1 MRSPIN
7 QPICTRCLLML
18 VFMLMSLG
26 ISAQSQVRWGDPTSA
41 AAFVEVN
48 EWPMNWSNRG
58 DAYPVLSNPNKATV
72 TYSSS
77 NTGVATIDA
86 NSGAISPV
94 APGSTTITASVVD
107 APSASYTLTYTD
119 DRREL
124 GNLGFGFSSTTASA
138 TYGDG
143 TITPLSLIMG
153 QLSGAS
159 VTYSSS
165 VQSVATV
172 DNAGSVTIKG
182 AGSTEISASFAG
194 DDYVKPGSASYTL
207 TVNPKEV
214 GLTWGTTSF
223 IYDGSAHAPTATAT
237 GLVGND
243 ACTVTVEGAKTDAGS
258 NYIATASVLSNTN
271 YKLPTDNTTTFSI
284 AKAASSVT
292 TAPTANILTYTG
304 SAQALVTAGAASG
317 GTMQYSLDN
326 QTFAETVPTGTNVGS
341 YTVYYKVVGDANHEN
356 AEGGQVVATIA
367 KANATVTFASK
378 MASGK
383 MGEAFTAPKVT
394 TSPADLTLAYTSS
407 NTKVAT
413 VDGSTGAVTLVA
425 AGETTITASFAGN
438 DNYNAAN
445 DSYTLTVAKA
455 DAVNSDLSF
464 ASATATATYGD
475 ETVSSPALANPHQLS
490 LTWSSS
496 NKDVA
501 TVNASGVVTIVG
513 AGETVISAAFAG
525 NDAYM
530 ANTISYTLTVNKAAA
545 SVTFASKTASGKMG
559 EAFTAPKVTTSPA
572 DLTLSYASSNTKVA
586 TVDGSTGAVTLVA
599 AGETTITASFAGN
612 DNYNAANDSYTL
624 AVAKADPVSSD
635 LSFAS
640 ETATAT
646 FGDATV
652 TSPELTNPHQLPL
665 TWSSSDE
672 GVATVNASGVVT
684 IVGAGETAISAAFA
698 GDEAYIANTIS
709 YTLSV
714 KKADATVTFAS
725 RTASGKMGEA
735 FTAPKV
741 TTSPVDLT
749 LSYTSSDTKVATV
762 DASTGAVTLVAA
774 GETTITA
781 SFAGND
787 NYNAANDS
795 YTLTVAKADAVSSDL
810 SFASGTATA
819 TFGDAT
825 VTSPELTNPHQ
836 LPLTWSSSN
845 EGVAT
850 VNTSGV
856 VTIVGAG
863 ETVISAAFAG
873 NDTYGANTISYTLTV
888 NKYQPNVAFAATA
901 ITAILGEPFTS
912 PKVTTTPKDLPL
924 IYTSS
929 DETVASV
936 DANSGEVVL
945 LGVGTTKIKAIY
957 TASQNYHSASSYYD
971 LTVEDEESLLD
982 PIEED
987 KDYLMDEDYFINAD
1001 GTEVDLSNT
1010 IVNDILFTLKN
1021 QDSPEGDGYD
1031 PDLGCIVFNT
1041 VTPASTVNSL
1051 VEKGVLP
1058 GTDDYASQFTGMTFV
1073 VPSGEGHIIVTS
1085 QEAKG
1090 VYLKVKVGK
1099 EKTESV
1105 SMQEMGDYS
1114 IPYKSST
1121 RTYVYLWNGGSDA
1134 NGTRGK
1140 KSALDVR
1147 VRKVSYKSA
1156 ASDIQQVIGELT
1168 DDERWYNLNGLRI
1181 TRPTKKGVYIH
1192 GSRKVVI
1199 K

>member
-77 NTGVATIDA
+77 NTSVATIDA

-119 DRREL
+119 DRGEP

-138 TYGDG
+138 TYGDEAA
-143 TITPLSLIMG
+143 TLPSLNMG
-153 QLSGAS
+153 QLSGAA

-182 AGSTEISASFAG
+182 AGSTEISALFAG

-271 YKLPTDNTTTFSI
+271 YKLPAANTTTFSI
-284 AKAASSVT
+284 AKAASTVT
-292 TAPTANILTYTG
+292 TAPTANTLTYTG

-356 AEGGQVVATIA
+356 AEGGQVVVTI
-367 KANATVTFASK
+367 
-378 MASGK
+378 
-383 MGEAFTAPKVT
+383 
-394 TSPADLTLAYTSS
+394 
-407 NTKVAT
+407 
-413 VDGSTGAVTLVA
+413 
-425 AGETTITASFAGN
+425 
-438 DNYNAAN
+438 
-445 DSYTLTVAKA
+445 AKA

-475 ETVSSPALANPHQLS
+475 
-490 LTWSSS
+490 
-496 NKDVA
+496 
-501 TVNASGVVTIVG
+501 
-513 AGETVISAAFAG
+513 
-525 NDAYM
+525 
-530 ANTISYTLTVNKAAA
+530 
-545 SVTFASKTASGKMG
+545 
-559 EAFTAPKVTTSPA
+559 
-572 DLTLSYASSNTKVA
+572 
-586 TVDGSTGAVTLVA
+586 
-599 AGETTITASFAGN
+599 
-612 DNYNAANDSYTL
+612 
-624 AVAKADPVSSD
+624 
-635 LSFAS
+635 
-640 ETATAT
+640 
-646 FGDATV
+646 ATV
-652 TSPELTNPHQLPL
+652 TSP
-665 TWSSSDE
+665 
-672 GVATVNASGVVT
+672 
-684 IVGAGETAISAAFA
+684 
-698 GDEAYIANTIS
+698 
-709 YTLSV
+709 TL
-714 KKADATVTFAS
+714 D
-725 RTASGKMGEA
+725 
-735 FTAPKV
+735 
-741 TTSPVDLT
+741 
-749 LSYTSSDTKVATV
+749 
-762 DASTGAVTLVAA
+762 
-774 GETTITA
+774 
-781 SFAGND
+781 
-787 NYNAANDS
+787 
-795 YTLTVAKADAVSSDL
+795 
-810 SFASGTATA
+810 
-819 TFGDAT
+819 
-825 VTSPELTNPHQ
+825 NPHQ

-888 NKYQPNVAFAATA
+888 NKFQPKITFASTSVTA
-901 ITAILGEPFTS
+901 KVGEGFTP
-912 PKVTTTPKDLPL
+912 PKVTTDPKDLEFV
-924 IYTSS
+924 YTSS
-929 DETVASV
+929 DENVAKV
-936 DANSGEVVL
+936 DASTGEVTIV
-945 LGVGTTKIKAIY
+945 GSGTTRI
-957 TASQNYHSASSYYD
+957 TATFNATRNYHYASSYYD
-971 LTVEDEESLLD
+971 LTVEDNDYLLD

-987 KDYLMDEDYFINAD
+987 KDYKMEAKYFINDD
-1001 GTEVDLSNT
+1001 GTEVDLSNV
-1010 IVNDILFTLKN
+1010 IINDILFTLKN
-1021 QDSPEGDGYD
+1021 QNSPEGDGFD
-1031 PDLGCIVFNT
+1031 PDLDCIVLNT
-1041 VTPASTVNSL
+1041 VVAASAVNTL
-1051 VEKGVLP
+1051 VEKGLLP
-1058 GTDDYASQFTGMTFV
+1058 GTDEYAEEFTGLTFLM
-1073 VPSGEGHIIVTS
+1073 PAGEGEIIVTS
-1085 QEAKG
+1085 QELNG
-1090 VYLKVKVGK
+1090 VYLMVKVGK
-1099 EKTESV
+1099 EKPV
-1105 SMQEMGDYS
+1105 AISMPEMGDYS
-1114 IPYKSST
+1114 IPYKSNAK
-1121 RTYVYLWNGGSDA
+1121 TYVYLWNGGTNA

-1140 KSALDVR
+1140 KSMTDAR
-1147 VRKVSYKSA
+1147 VRRVSYKSA

-1168 DDERWYNLNGLRI
+1168 DDDRWYSLNGLRI

-1192 GSRKVVI
+1192 GNRKVVI

>member
-1 MRSPIN
+1 MRNPIN
-7 QPICTRCLLML
+7 QPICTRCLVML
-18 VFMLMSLG
+18 VFLLMSLG
-26 ISAQSQVRWGDPTSA
+26 ISAQSQVGWGDPTRA
-41 AAFVEVN
+41 DAFVEVN
-48 EWPMNWSNRG
+48 EWTMNWSNRG

-124 GNLGFGFSSTTASA
+124 GNLGFGFSLTTASA

-143 TITPLSLIMG
+143 TITPLSLTMG

-214 GLTWGTTSF
+214 GLTWGTTAF
-223 IYDGSAHAPTATAT
+223 IYDGSAHVPTATAT

-243 ACTVTVEGAKTDAGS
+243 ACTVTVDGAKTDAGS
-258 NYIATASVLSNTN
+258 NYIATASALSNAN
-271 YKLPTDNTTTFSI
+271 YKLPANTTTTFSI

-292 TAPTANILTYTG
+292 TAPTANTLTYTG
-304 SAQALVTAGAASG
+304 SAQALVIAGAASG

-378 MASGK
+378 
-383 MGEAFTAPKVT
+383 
-394 TSPADLTLAYTSS
+394 
-407 NTKVAT
+407 
-413 VDGSTGAVTLVA
+413 
-425 AGETTITASFAGN
+425 
-438 DNYNAAN
+438 
-445 DSYTLTVAKA
+445 
-455 DAVNSDLSF
+455 
-464 ASATATATYGD
+464 
-475 ETVSSPALANPHQLS
+475 
-490 LTWSSS
+490 
-496 NKDVA
+496 
-501 TVNASGVVTIVG
+501 
-513 AGETVISAAFAG
+513 
-525 NDAYM
+525 
-530 ANTISYTLTVNKAAA
+530 
-545 SVTFASKTASGKMG
+545 
-559 EAFTAPKVTTSPA
+559 
-572 DLTLSYASSNTKVA
+572 
-586 TVDGSTGAVTLVA
+586 
-599 AGETTITASFAGN
+599 
-612 DNYNAANDSYTL
+612 
-624 AVAKADPVSSD
+624 
-635 LSFAS
+635 
-640 ETATAT
+640 
-646 FGDATV
+646 
-652 TSPELTNPHQLPL
+652 
-665 TWSSSDE
+665 
-672 GVATVNASGVVT
+672 
-684 IVGAGETAISAAFA
+684 
-698 GDEAYIANTIS
+698 
-709 YTLSV
+709 
-714 KKADATVTFAS
+714 
-725 RTASGKMGEA
+725 TASGKMGEA

-749 LSYTSSDTKVATV
+749 LSYTSSNTKVATV
-762 DASTGAVTLVAA
+762 DASTGAVTLVSA

-819 TFGDAT
+819 TYGDAT
-825 VTSPELTNPHQ
+825 VTSPTLNNPHQ

-845 EGVAT
+845 KGVAT
-850 VNTSGV
+850 VNASGV

-888 NKYQPNVAFAATA
+888 NKYQPKITFASTSV
-901 ITAILGEPFTS
+901 TVKLGEDFTP
-912 PKVTTTPKDLPL
+912 PKVTTDPKELEFV
-924 IYTSS
+924 YTSS
-929 DETVASV
+929 DANVATV
-936 DANSGEVVL
+936 DASSGEVIIV
-945 LGVGTTKIKAIY
+945 GRGTTRI
-957 TASQNYHSASSYYD
+957 TATSNATHNYHYVAAYYD

-987 KDYLMDEDYFINAD
+987 KDYLMAEEYFINAD

-1010 IVNDILFTLKN
+1010 IVNEILFTLKN

-1031 PDLGCIVFNT
+1031 PDLGCIVLNT
-1041 VTPASTVNSL
+1041 VTPTSTVNSL
-1051 VEKGVLP
+1051 VEKGVFP

-1085 QEAKG
+1085 QELNG
-1090 VYLKVKVGK
+1090 VYLMVKVGK
-1099 EKTESV
+1099 EMPV
-1105 SMQEMGDYS
+1105 AISMQEMGDYS
-1114 IPYKSST
+1114 IPYKSNSP
-1121 RTYVYLWNGGSDA
+1121 TYVYLWNGGSDA

-1140 KSALDVR
+1140 KSAVDVR
-1147 VRKVSYKSA
+1147 VRRVAYKSA
-1156 ASDIQQVIGELT
+1156 ASDIQQVIGELS
-1168 DDERWYNLNGLRI
+1168 DDDRWYNLNGLRI

-1192 GSRKVVI
+1192 GNRKVVI

>member
-1 MRSPIN
+1 MRNPIN
-7 QPICTRCLLML
+7 QPICIRCLMML
-18 VFMLMSLG
+18 VFLLMSLG
-26 ISAQSQVRWGDPTSA
+26 ISAQVRWGDPTSA

-48 EWPMNWSNRG
+48 EWTMNWSNRG
-58 DAYPVLSNPNKATV
+58 DGDVYPKLSNPNKATV

-143 TITPLSLIMG
+143 TITPLSLTMG

-292 TAPTANILTYTG
+292 TAPTANTLTYTG

-367 KANATVTFASK
+367 KA
-378 MASGK
+378 
-383 MGEAFTAPKVT
+383 
-394 TSPADLTLAYTSS
+394 
-407 NTKVAT
+407 
-413 VDGSTGAVTLVA
+413 
-425 AGETTITASFAGN
+425 
-438 DNYNAAN
+438 
-445 DSYTLTVAKA
+445 
-455 DAVNSDLSF
+455 DA
-464 ASATATATYGD
+464 
-475 ETVSSPALANPHQLS
+475 
-490 LTWSSS
+490 
-496 NKDVA
+496 
-501 TVNASGVVTIVG
+501 
-513 AGETVISAAFAG
+513 
-525 NDAYM
+525 
-530 ANTISYTLTVNKAAA
+530 
-545 SVTFASKTASGKMG
+545 
-559 EAFTAPKVTTSPA
+559 
-572 DLTLSYASSNTKVA
+572 
-586 TVDGSTGAVTLVA
+586 
-599 AGETTITASFAGN
+599 
-612 DNYNAANDSYTL
+612 
-624 AVAKADPVSSD
+624 VSSD

-665 TWSSSDE
+665 TW
-672 GVATVNASGVVT
+672 N
-684 IVGAGETAISAAFA
+684 
-698 GDEAYIANTIS
+698 
-709 YTLSV
+709 
-714 KKADATVTFAS
+714 
-725 RTASGKMGEA
+725 
-735 FTAPKV
+735 
-741 TTSPVDLT
+741 
-749 LSYTSSDTKVATV
+749 
-762 DASTGAVTLVAA
+762 
-774 GETTITA
+774 
-781 SFAGND
+781 
-787 NYNAANDS
+787 
-795 YTLTVAKADAVSSDL
+795 
-810 SFASGTATA
+810 
-819 TFGDAT
+819 
-825 VTSPELTNPHQ
+825 
-836 LPLTWSSSN
+836 SSN

-850 VNTSGV
+850 VGASGV

-888 NKYQPNVAFAATA
+888 NKFQPKITFASTSVTA
-901 ITAILGEPFTS
+901 KVGEGFTP
-912 PKVTTTPKDLPL
+912 PKVTTDPKDLEFV
-924 IYTSS
+924 YTSS
-929 DETVASV
+929 DENVAKV
-936 DANSGEVVL
+936 DASTGEVTI
-945 LGVGTTKIKAIY
+945 VGSGSTRI
-957 TASQNYHSASSYYD
+957 TATFNATRNYHYASSYYD
-971 LTVEDEESLLD
+971 LTVEDNDYLLD

-987 KDYLMDEDYFINAD
+987 KDYKMEAKYFINDD
-1001 GTEVDLSNT
+1001 GTEVDLSNV
-1010 IVNDILFTLKN
+1010 IINDILFTLKN
-1021 QDSPEGDGYD
+1021 QNSPEGDGFD
-1031 PDLGCIVFNT
+1031 PDLDCIVLNT
-1041 VTPASTVNSL
+1041 VVAASAVNSL
-1051 VEKGVLP
+1051 VEKGLLP
-1058 GTDDYASQFTGMTFV
+1058 GTDEYAEEFTGLTFLM
-1073 VPSGEGHIIVTS
+1073 PAGEGEIIVIS
-1085 QEAKG
+1085 QELNG
-1090 VYLKVKVGK
+1090 VYLMVKVGK
-1099 EKTESV
+1099 EKPV
-1105 SMQEMGDYS
+1105 AISMPEMGDYS
-1114 IPYKSST
+1114 IPYKSNAK
-1121 RTYVYLWNGGSDA
+1121 TYVYLWNGGTNA

-1140 KSALDVR
+1140 KSMTDAR
-1147 VRKVSYKSA
+1147 VRRVSYKSA

-1168 DDERWYNLNGLRI
+1168 DDDRWYNLNGLRI

-1192 GSRKVVI
+1192 GNRKVVI

>member
-119 DRREL
+119 DRGEP

-143 TITPLSLIMG
+143 TITPLSLTMG

-237 GLVGND
+237 GLFGND

-292 TAPTANILTYTG
+292 TAPTANTLTYTG

-356 AEGGQVVATIA
+356 AEGGQVVVAIA
-367 KANATVTFASK
+367 KADATVAFASK
-378 MASGK
+378 TASGK
-383 MGEAFTAPKVT
+383 IGEAFTAPKVT
-394 TSPADLTLAYTSS
+394 TSPADLTLSYTSS

-413 VDGSTGAVTLVA
+413 VDASTGAVTLVS

-475 ETVSSPALANPHQLS
+475 
-490 LTWSSS
+490 
-496 NKDVA
+496 
-501 TVNASGVVTIVG
+501 
-513 AGETVISAAFAG
+513 
-525 NDAYM
+525 
-530 ANTISYTLTVNKAAA
+530 
-545 SVTFASKTASGKMG
+545 
-559 EAFTAPKVTTSPA
+559 
-572 DLTLSYASSNTKVA
+572 
-586 TVDGSTGAVTLVA
+586 
-599 AGETTITASFAGN
+599 
-612 DNYNAANDSYTL
+612 
-624 AVAKADPVSSD
+624 
-635 LSFAS
+635 
-640 ETATAT
+640 
-646 FGDATV
+646 ATV
-652 TSPELTNPHQLPL
+652 TSP
-665 TWSSSDE
+665 
-672 GVATVNASGVVT
+672 
-684 IVGAGETAISAAFA
+684 
-698 GDEAYIANTIS
+698 
-709 YTLSV
+709 TL
-714 KKADATVTFAS
+714 
-725 RTASGKMGEA
+725 
-735 FTAPKV
+735 
-741 TTSPVDLT
+741 
-749 LSYTSSDTKVATV
+749 
-762 DASTGAVTLVAA
+762 
-774 GETTITA
+774 
-781 SFAGND
+781 N
-787 NYNAANDS
+787 
-795 YTLTVAKADAVSSDL
+795 
-810 SFASGTATA
+810 
-819 TFGDAT
+819 
-825 VTSPELTNPHQ
+825 NPHQ

-888 NKYQPNVAFAATA
+888 NKFQPKITFASTSVTA
-901 ITAILGEPFTS
+901 KVGEGFTP
-912 PKVTTTPKDLPL
+912 PKVTTDPKDLEFV
-924 IYTSS
+924 YTSS
-929 DETVASV
+929 DENVAKV
-936 DANSGEVVL
+936 DASSGEVVIV
-945 LGVGTTKIKAIY
+945 GSGTTRI
-957 TASQNYHSASSYYD
+957 TATFNATRNYHYASSYYD
-971 LTVEDEESLLD
+971 LTVEDNDYLLD

-987 KDYLMDEDYFINAD
+987 KDYKMEAKYFINDD
-1001 GTEVDLSNT
+1001 GTEVDLSNV
-1010 IVNDILFTLKN
+1010 IINDILFTLKN
-1021 QDSPEGDGYD
+1021 QNSPEGDGFD
-1031 PDLGCIVFNT
+1031 PDLDCIVLNT
-1041 VTPASTVNSL
+1041 VVAASAVNTL
-1051 VEKGVLP
+1051 VEKGLLP
-1058 GTDDYASQFTGMTFV
+1058 GTDEYAEEFTGLTFLM
-1073 VPSGEGHIIVTS
+1073 PAGEGEIIVTS
-1085 QEAKG
+1085 QELNG
-1090 VYLKVKVGK
+1090 VYLMVKVGK
-1099 EKTESV
+1099 EKPV
-1105 SMQEMGDYS
+1105 AISMPEMGDYS
-1114 IPYKSST
+1114 IPYKSNAK
-1121 RTYVYLWNGGSDA
+1121 TYVYLWNGGTNA

-1140 KSALDVR
+1140 KSMTDAR
-1147 VRKVSYKSA
+1147 VRRVSYKSA

-1168 DDERWYNLNGLRI
+1168 DDDRWYNLNGLRI

-1192 GSRKVVI
+1192 GNRKVVI

>member
-143 TITPLSLIMG
+143 TITPLSLTMG

-292 TAPTANILTYTG
+292 TAPTANTLTYSG

-326 QTFAETVPTGTNVGS
+326 QTFAESVPTGIKVGS

-356 AEGGQVVATIA
+356 AEGGQVVVAIA
-367 KANATVTFASK
+367 KADATVTFASK
-378 MASGK
+378 TASGK

-394 TSPADLTLAYTSS
+394 TSPADLTLAYASS

-455 DAVNSDLSF
+455 DAVSSDLSF
-464 ASATATATYGD
+464 ASETATATYGD
-475 ETVSSPALANPHQLS
+475 ATVTSPELTNPHQLP
-490 LTWSSS
+490 LTWNSS
-496 NKDVA
+496 NKGVA

-525 NDAYM
+525 NDTYG

-545 SVTFASKTASGKMG
+545 SVAFASKTASGKMG
-559 EAFTAPKVTTSPA
+559 ETFTAPKVTTSPA
-572 DLTLSYASSNTKVA
+572 DLTLAYTSSNTKVA
-586 TVDGSTGAVTLVA
+586 TVDPSTGAVTLV
-599 AGETTITASFAGN
+599 S
-612 DNYNAANDSYTL
+612 
-624 AVAKADPVSSD
+624 
-635 LSFAS
+635 
-640 ETATAT
+640 
-646 FGDATV
+646 
-652 TSPELTNPHQLPL
+652 
-665 TWSSSDE
+665 
-672 GVATVNASGVVT
+672 
-684 IVGAGETAISAAFA
+684 
-698 GDEAYIANTIS
+698 
-709 YTLSV
+709 
-714 KKADATVTFAS
+714 
-725 RTASGKMGEA
+725 
-735 FTAPKV
+735 
-741 TTSPVDLT
+741 
-749 LSYTSSDTKVATV
+749 
-762 DASTGAVTLVAA
+762 A

-795 YTLTVAKADAVSSDL
+795 YTLTVAKADAVNSDL
-810 SFASGTATA
+810 SFASATATA
-819 TFGDAT
+819 TYGDAT
-825 VTSPELTNPHQ
+825 VTSPTLNNPHQ

-845 EGVAT
+845 KDVAT
-850 VNTSGV
+850 VNASGV

-888 NKYQPNVAFAATA
+888 NKYQPKITFASTSV
-901 ITAILGEPFTS
+901 TVKLGEDFTP
-912 PKVTTTPKDLPL
+912 PKVTTDPKELEFV
-924 IYTSS
+924 YTSS
-929 DETVASV
+929 DENVAKV
-936 DANSGEVVL
+936 DASSGEVVIV
-945 LGVGTTKIKAIY
+945 GSGTTRI
-957 TASQNYHSASSYYD
+957 TATFNATRNYHYASSYYD
-971 LTVEDEESLLD
+971 LTVEDNDYLLD

-987 KDYLMDEDYFINAD
+987 KDYKMEAKYFINDD
-1001 GTEVDLSNT
+1001 GTEVDLSNV
-1010 IVNDILFTLKN
+1010 IINDILFTLKN
-1021 QDSPEGDGYD
+1021 QNSPEGDGFD
-1031 PDLGCIVFNT
+1031 PDLDCIVLNT
-1041 VTPASTVNSL
+1041 VVAASAVNSL
-1051 VEKGVLP
+1051 VEKGLLP
-1058 GTDDYASQFTGMTFV
+1058 GTDEYAEEFTGLTFLM
-1073 VPSGEGHIIVTS
+1073 PAGEGEIIVTS
-1085 QEAKG
+1085 QELNG
-1090 VYLKVKVGK
+1090 VYLMVKVGK
-1099 EKTESV
+1099 EKPV
-1105 SMQEMGDYS
+1105 AISMPEMGDYS
-1114 IPYKSST
+1114 IPYKSNAK
-1121 RTYVYLWNGGSDA
+1121 TYVYLWNGGTNA

-1140 KSALDVR
+1140 KSMTDAR
-1147 VRKVSYKSA
+1147 VRRVSYKSA

>member
-143 TITPLSLIMG
+143 TITPLSLTMG

-292 TAPTANILTYTG
+292 TAPAANTLTYSG

-326 QTFAETVPTGTNVGS
+326 QTFAESVPTGIKVGS

-356 AEGGQVVATIA
+356 AEGGQVVVAIA
-367 KANATVTFASK
+367 KADATVTFASK
-378 MASGK
+378 TASGK

-407 NTKVAT
+407 NTKVAI
-413 VDGSTGAVTLVA
+413 VDASTGAVTLVSE
-425 AGETTITASFAGN
+425 GETSITASFAGN

-475 ETVSSPALANPHQLS
+475 ATVTSPTLNNPHQLP

-496 NKDVA
+496 NEGVA
-501 TVNASGVVTIVG
+501 TVNTSGVVTIVG
-513 AGETVISAAFAG
+513 AGETVVSAAFAG
-525 NDAYM
+525 NDTYG
-530 ANTISYTLTVNKAAA
+530 ANTISYTLSVNKANVT
-545 SVTFASKTASGKMG
+545 VTFASKTASGKMG

-572 DLTLSYASSNTKVA
+572 DLTLAYTSSNTKVA
-586 TVDGSTGAVTLVA
+586 
-599 AGETTITASFAGN
+599 I
-612 DNYNAANDSYTL
+612 
-624 AVAKADPVSSD
+624 
-635 LSFAS
+635 
-640 ETATAT
+640 
-646 FGDATV
+646 
-652 TSPELTNPHQLPL
+652 
-665 TWSSSDE
+665 
-672 GVATVNASGVVT
+672 
-684 IVGAGETAISAAFA
+684 
-698 GDEAYIANTIS
+698 
-709 YTLSV
+709 
-714 KKADATVTFAS
+714 
-725 RTASGKMGEA
+725 
-735 FTAPKV
+735 
-741 TTSPVDLT
+741 
-749 LSYTSSDTKVATV
+749 V
-762 DASTGAVTLVAA
+762 DASTGAVTLVSE
-774 GETTITA
+774 GETSITA

-795 YTLTVAKADAVSSDL
+795 YTLTVAKADAVNSDL
-810 SFASGTATA
+810 SFASATATA
-819 TFGDAT
+819 TYGDAT
-825 VTSPELTNPHQ
+825 VTSPTLNNPHQ

-845 EGVAT
+845 KDVAT
-850 VNTSGV
+850 VNASGV

-888 NKYQPNVAFAATA
+888 NKYQPKITFASTSV
-901 ITAILGEPFTS
+901 TVKLGEDFTP
-912 PKVTTTPKDLPL
+912 PKVTTDPKELEFV
-924 IYTSS
+924 YTSS
-929 DETVASV
+929 DENVAKV
-936 DANSGEVVL
+936 DASSGEVVIV
-945 LGVGTTKIKAIY
+945 GSGTTRI
-957 TASQNYHSASSYYD
+957 TATFNATRNYHYASSYYD
-971 LTVEDEESLLD
+971 LTVEDNDYLLD

-987 KDYLMDEDYFINAD
+987 KDYKMEAKYFINDD
-1001 GTEVDLSNT
+1001 GTEVDLSNV
-1010 IVNDILFTLKN
+1010 IINDILFTLKN
-1021 QDSPEGDGYD
+1021 QNSPEGDGFD
-1031 PDLGCIVFNT
+1031 PDLDCIVLNT
-1041 VTPASTVNSL
+1041 VVAASAVNSL
-1051 VEKGVLP
+1051 VEKGLLP
-1058 GTDDYASQFTGMTFV
+1058 GTDEYAEEFTGLTFLM
-1073 VPSGEGHIIVTS
+1073 PAGEGEIIVTS
-1085 QEAKG
+1085 QELNG
-1090 VYLKVKVGK
+1090 VYLMVKVGK
-1099 EKTESV
+1099 EKPV
-1105 SMQEMGDYS
+1105 AISMPEMSDYS
-1114 IPYKSST
+1114 IPYKSNAK
-1121 RTYVYLWNGGSDA
+1121 TYVYLWNGGTNA

-1140 KSALDVR
+1140 KSMTDAR
-1147 VRKVSYKSA
+1147 VRRVSYKSA

-1181 TRPTKKGVYIH
+1181 NRPTKKGVYIH
-1192 GSRKVVI
+1192 GNRKVVI

>member
-1 MRSPIN
+1 MRNPIN
-7 QPICTRCLLML
+7 QPICTRCLVML
-18 VFMLMSLG
+18 VFLLMSLG
-26 ISAQSQVRWGDPTSA
+26 VSAQSQVRWGDPTRVD
-41 AAFVEVN
+41 AFVEVN
-48 EWPMNWSNRG
+48 EWTMNWSNRG
-58 DAYPVLSNPNKATV
+58 DAYPVLSNPDKATV

-143 TITPLSLIMG
+143 TITPLSLTMG

-292 TAPTANILTYTG
+292 TAPTANTLTYTG

-341 YTVYYKVVGDANHEN
+341 YTVYYKVAGDANHEN

-367 KANATVTFASK
+367 KANATVAFASK
-378 MASGK
+378 TASGK
-383 MGEAFTAPKVT
+383 IGEPFTAPKVT
-394 TSPADLTLAYTSS
+394 TSPADLTLSYTSS

-413 VDGSTGAVTLVA
+413 VDASTGAVTLVA

-445 DSYTLTVAKA
+445 DRYTLTVAKA
-455 DAVNSDLSF
+455 DAV
-464 ASATATATYGD
+464 
-475 ETVSSPALANPHQLS
+475 
-490 LTWSSS
+490 
-496 NKDVA
+496 
-501 TVNASGVVTIVG
+501 
-513 AGETVISAAFAG
+513 
-525 NDAYM
+525 
-530 ANTISYTLTVNKAAA
+530 
-545 SVTFASKTASGKMG
+545 
-559 EAFTAPKVTTSPA
+559 
-572 DLTLSYASSNTKVA
+572 
-586 TVDGSTGAVTLVA
+586 
-599 AGETTITASFAGN
+599 
-612 DNYNAANDSYTL
+612 
-624 AVAKADPVSSD
+624 SSD

-640 ETATAT
+640 GTATAT

-684 IVGAGETAISAAFA
+684 IVGAGET
-698 GDEAYIANTIS
+698 
-709 YTLSV
+709 
-714 KKADATVTFAS
+714 
-725 RTASGKMGEA
+725 
-735 FTAPKV
+735 
-741 TTSPVDLT
+741 
-749 LSYTSSDTKVATV
+749 
-762 DASTGAVTLVAA
+762 
-774 GETTITA
+774 
-781 SFAGND
+781 
-787 NYNAANDS
+787 
-795 YTLTVAKADAVSSDL
+795 
-810 SFASGTATA
+810 
-819 TFGDAT
+819 
-825 VTSPELTNPHQ
+825 
-836 LPLTWSSSN
+836 
-845 EGVAT
+845 
-850 VNTSGV
+850 
-856 VTIVGAG
+856 
-863 ETVISAAFAG
+863 VISAAFAG

-888 NKYQPNVAFAATA
+888 NKFQPKITFASTSVTA
-901 ITAILGEPFTS
+901 KVGEGFTP
-912 PKVTTTPKDLPL
+912 PKVTTDPKDLEFV
-924 IYTSS
+924 YTSS
-929 DETVASV
+929 DENVAKV
-936 DANSGEVVL
+936 DASTGEVTIV
-945 LGVGTTKIKAIY
+945 GSGTTRI
-957 TASQNYHSASSYYD
+957 TATFNATRNYHYASSYYD
-971 LTVEDEESLLD
+971 LTVEDNDYLLD

-987 KDYLMDEDYFINAD
+987 KDYKMEAKYFINDD
-1001 GTEVDLSNT
+1001 GTEVDLSNV
-1010 IVNDILFTLKN
+1010 IINDILFTLKN
-1021 QDSPEGDGYD
+1021 QDSPEGDGFD
-1031 PDLGCIVFNT
+1031 PDLDCIVLNT
-1041 VTPASTVNSL
+1041 VVAASAVNSL
-1051 VEKGVLP
+1051 VEKGLLP
-1058 GTDDYASQFTGMTFV
+1058 GTDEYAAEFTGLTFLM
-1073 VPSGEGHIIVTS
+1073 PAGEGEIIVTS
-1085 QEAKG
+1085 QELNG
-1090 VYLKVKVGK
+1090 VYLMVKVGK
-1099 EKTESV
+1099 EKPV
-1105 SMQEMGDYS
+1105 AISMPEMGDYS
-1114 IPYKSST
+1114 IPYKSNAK
-1121 RTYVYLWNGGSDA
+1121 TYVYLWNGGTNA

-1140 KSALDVR
+1140 KSMVDMR
-1147 VRKVSYKSA
+1147 VRRVAYKSA

-1181 TRPTKKGVYIH
+1181 NRPTKKGVYIH
-1192 GSRKVVI
+1192 GNRKVVI

>member
-119 DRREL
+119 DRGEP

-143 TITPLSLIMG
+143 TITPLSLTMG

-237 GLVGND
+237 GLFGND

-292 TAPTANILTYTG
+292 TAPTANTLTYTG

-356 AEGGQVVATIA
+356 AEGGQVVVAIA
-367 KANATVTFASK
+367 KADATVAFASK
-378 MASGK
+378 TASGK
-383 MGEAFTAPKVT
+383 IGEAFTAPKVT
-394 TSPADLTLAYTSS
+394 VSPADLTLSYTSS

-413 VDGSTGAVTLVA
+413 VDASTGAVTLVS

-475 ETVSSPALANPHQLS
+475 
-490 LTWSSS
+490 
-496 NKDVA
+496 
-501 TVNASGVVTIVG
+501 
-513 AGETVISAAFAG
+513 
-525 NDAYM
+525 
-530 ANTISYTLTVNKAAA
+530 
-545 SVTFASKTASGKMG
+545 
-559 EAFTAPKVTTSPA
+559 
-572 DLTLSYASSNTKVA
+572 
-586 TVDGSTGAVTLVA
+586 
-599 AGETTITASFAGN
+599 
-612 DNYNAANDSYTL
+612 
-624 AVAKADPVSSD
+624 
-635 LSFAS
+635 
-640 ETATAT
+640 
-646 FGDATV
+646 ATV
-652 TSPELTNPHQLPL
+652 TSP
-665 TWSSSDE
+665 
-672 GVATVNASGVVT
+672 
-684 IVGAGETAISAAFA
+684 
-698 GDEAYIANTIS
+698 
-709 YTLSV
+709 TL
-714 KKADATVTFAS
+714 
-725 RTASGKMGEA
+725 
-735 FTAPKV
+735 
-741 TTSPVDLT
+741 
-749 LSYTSSDTKVATV
+749 
-762 DASTGAVTLVAA
+762 
-774 GETTITA
+774 
-781 SFAGND
+781 N
-787 NYNAANDS
+787 
-795 YTLTVAKADAVSSDL
+795 
-810 SFASGTATA
+810 
-819 TFGDAT
+819 
-825 VTSPELTNPHQ
+825 NPHQ

-888 NKYQPNVAFAATA
+888 NKFQPKITFASTSVTA
-901 ITAILGEPFTS
+901 KVGEGFTP
-912 PKVTTTPKDLPL
+912 PKVTTDPKDLEFV
-924 IYTSS
+924 YTSS
-929 DETVASV
+929 DENVAKV
-936 DANSGEVVL
+936 DASSGEVVIV
-945 LGVGTTKIKAIY
+945 GSGTTRI
-957 TASQNYHSASSYYD
+957 TATFNATRNYHYASSYYD
-971 LTVEDEESLLD
+971 LTVEDNDYLLD

-987 KDYLMDEDYFINAD
+987 KDYKMEAKYFINDD
-1001 GTEVDLSNT
+1001 GTEVDLSNV
-1010 IVNDILFTLKN
+1010 IINDILFTLKN
-1021 QDSPEGDGYD
+1021 QNSPEGDGFD
-1031 PDLGCIVFNT
+1031 PDLDCIVLNT
-1041 VTPASTVNSL
+1041 VVAASAVNTL
-1051 VEKGVLP
+1051 VEKGLLP
-1058 GTDDYASQFTGMTFV
+1058 GTDEYAEEFTGLTFLM
-1073 VPSGEGHIIVTS
+1073 PAGEGEIIVTS
-1085 QEAKG
+1085 QELNG
-1090 VYLKVKVGK
+1090 VYLMVKVGK
-1099 EKTESV
+1099 EKPV
-1105 SMQEMGDYS
+1105 AISMPEMGDYS
-1114 IPYKSST
+1114 IPYKSNAK
-1121 RTYVYLWNGGSDA
+1121 TYVYLWNGGTNA

-1140 KSALDVR
+1140 KSMTDAR
-1147 VRKVSYKSA
+1147 VRRVSYKSA

-1168 DDERWYNLNGLRI
+1168 DDDRWYNLNGLRI

-1192 GSRKVVI
+1192 GNRKVVI

>member
-1 MRSPIN
+1 MIKVFN
-7 QPICTRCLLML
+7 QPYIVQSLMAL
-18 VFMLMSLG
+18 VFFLMPVGSF
-26 ISAQSQVRWGDPTSA
+26 AQDHVTPDLEFYDPTTA
-41 AAFVEVN
+41 TNYEVVT
-48 EWPMNWSNRG
+48 EWIMNWTDRRG
-58 DAYPVLSNPNKATV
+58 SYPALHNSYQLYGIE
-72 TYSSS
+72 YSSS
-77 NTGVATIDA
+77 NTAVATINVND
-86 NSGAISPV
+86 GTITPI
-94 APGSTTITASVVD
+94 APGTTTITASFPGEGMYD
-107 APSASYTLTYTD
+107 SASASYTLTYND
-119 DRREL
+119 NREKFEIL
-124 GNLGFGFSSTTASA
+124 GVSFSEPTCEAAYGDATVNTPSLEMGKLAGAAMTYASSTN
-138 TYGDG
+138 
-143 TITPLSLIMG
+143 
-153 QLSGAS
+153 
-159 VTYSSS
+159 
-165 VQSVATV
+165 SVATV
-172 DNAGSVTIKG
+172 DNAGAVTIKG
-182 AGSTEISASFAG
+182 VGPTVISASFAG
-194 DDYVKPGSASYTL
+194 DDDIKPGSVSYTL
-207 TVNPKEV
+207 TVHPKEV
-214 GLTWGTTSF
+214 GLTWGTTEF
-223 IYDGSAHAPTATAT
+223 TYDGREHVPTATAT

-243 ACTVTVEGAKTDAGS
+243 KCTVTVVGAQTDAG
-258 NYIATASVLSNTN
+258 NYTATASALSNAN
-271 YKLPTDNTTTFSI
+271 YELPADNTTSFSI
-284 AKAASSVT
+284 AKAASSVAT
-292 TAPTANILTYTG
+292 VPTANTLTYTG

-356 AEGGQVVATIA
+356 AEGGQVVVAIA
-367 KANATVTFASK
+367 KADATVTFASK
-378 MASGK
+378 TASGK

-413 VDGSTGAVTLVA
+413 VDASTGAVTLVS

-464 ASATATATYGD
+464 ASGTATATYGD
-475 ETVSSPALANPHQLS
+475 ATVTSPTLNNPHQLP

-496 NKDVA
+496 NEGVA
-501 TVNASGVVTIVG
+501 TVNASGVVMIVG

-525 NDAYM
+525 NDTYG

-545 SVTFASKTASGKMG
+545 SVAFASKTASGKMG
-559 EAFTAPKVTTSPA
+559 ETFTAPKVTTSPA
-572 DLTLSYASSNTKVA
+572 DLTLAYTSSNTKVA
-586 TVDGSTGAVTLVA
+586 TVDPSTGAVTLVS

-624 AVAKADPVSSD
+624 
-635 LSFAS
+635 
-640 ETATAT
+640 
-646 FGDATV
+646 
-652 TSPELTNPHQLPL
+652 
-665 TWSSSDE
+665 
-672 GVATVNASGVVT
+672 
-684 IVGAGETAISAAFA
+684 I
-698 GDEAYIANTIS
+698 
-709 YTLSV
+709 
-714 KKADATVTFAS
+714 
-725 RTASGKMGEA
+725 
-735 FTAPKV
+735 
-741 TTSPVDLT
+741 
-749 LSYTSSDTKVATV
+749 
-762 DASTGAVTLVAA
+762 
-774 GETTITA
+774 
-781 SFAGND
+781 
-787 NYNAANDS
+787 
-795 YTLTVAKADAVSSDL
+795 VAKADAVSSDL

-836 LPLTWSSSN
+836 LPLTWSSSD

-850 VNTSGV
+850 VNASGV

-987 KDYLMDEDYFINAD
+987 KDYLMAEEYFINTD

-1021 QDSPEGDGYD
+1021 QDSPEGDGFD
-1031 PDLGCIVFNT
+1031 PDLDCIVLNT
-1041 VTPASTVNSL
+1041 VVAVSAVNSL
-1051 VEKGVLP
+1051 VEKGLLP
-1058 GTDDYASQFTGMTFV
+1058 GTDEYAAEFTGLTFLM
-1073 VPSGEGHIIVTS
+1073 PAGEGEIIVTS
-1085 QEAKG
+1085 QELNG
-1090 VYLKVKVGK
+1090 VYLMVKVGK
-1099 EKTESV
+1099 EKPV
-1105 SMQEMGDYS
+1105 AISMPEMGDYS
-1114 IPYKSST
+1114 IPNKSNAK
-1121 RTYVYLWNGGSDA
+1121 TYVYLWNGGTNA

-1140 KSALDVR
+1140 KSMPDTR
-1147 VRKVSYKSA
+1147 VRRVTYKSA
-1156 ASDIQQVIGELT
+1156 ASDIQQVIGELPG
-1168 DDERWYNLNGLRI
+1168 DERWYNLNGLRI

-1192 GSRKVVI
+1192 GNRKVVI

>member
-119 DRREL
+119 DRGEL

-143 TITPLSLIMG
+143 TITPLSLTMG

-182 AGSTEISASFAG
+182 AGSTEINASFAG

-214 GLTWGTTSF
+214 GLTWGTTAF

-271 YKLPTDNTTTFSI
+271 YKLPADNTTTFSI

-292 TAPTANILTYTG
+292 TAPTANTLTYTG

-356 AEGGQVVATIA
+356 AEGGQVVVAIA
-367 KANATVTFASK
+367 KADATVTFASK
-378 MASGK
+378 TASGK

-413 VDGSTGAVTLVA
+413 VDASTGAVTLVS

-475 ETVSSPALANPHQLS
+475 ATVTSPTLNNPHQLP

-525 NDAYM
+525 NDTYG
-530 ANTISYTLTVNKAAA
+530 ANTISYTLSVNKADAT
-545 SVTFASKTASGKMG
+545 VTFASKTASGKMG

-572 DLTLSYASSNTKVA
+572 DLTLA
-586 TVDGSTGAVTLVA
+586 
-599 AGETTITASFAGN
+599 
-612 DNYNAANDSYTL
+612 
-624 AVAKADPVSSD
+624 
-635 LSFAS
+635 
-640 ETATAT
+640 
-646 FGDATV
+646 
-652 TSPELTNPHQLPL
+652 
-665 TWSSSDE
+665 
-672 GVATVNASGVVT
+672 
-684 IVGAGETAISAAFA
+684 
-698 GDEAYIANTIS
+698 
-709 YTLSV
+709 
-714 KKADATVTFAS
+714 
-725 RTASGKMGEA
+725 
-735 FTAPKV
+735 
-741 TTSPVDLT
+741 
-749 LSYTSSDTKVATV
+749 YTSSNTKVATV
-762 DASTGAVTLVAA
+762 DASTGAVTLVSA

-819 TFGDAT
+819 TYGDAT
-825 VTSPELTNPHQ
+825 VTSPTLNNPHQ

-888 NKYQPNVAFAATA
+888 NKFQPKITFASTSV
-901 ITAILGEPFTS
+901 TVKLGEDFTP
-912 PKVTTTPKDLPL
+912 PKVTTDPKELEFV
-924 IYTSS
+924 YTSS
-929 DETVASV
+929 DENVAKV
-936 DANSGEVVL
+936 DASSGEVVIV
-945 LGVGTTKIKAIY
+945 GSGTTRI
-957 TASQNYHSASSYYD
+957 TATFNATRNYHYASSYYD
-971 LTVEDEESLLD
+971 LTVEDNDYLLD

-987 KDYLMDEDYFINAD
+987 KDYKMEAKYFINDD
-1001 GTEVDLSNT
+1001 GTEVDLSNV
-1010 IVNDILFTLKN
+1010 IINDILFTLKN
-1021 QDSPEGDGYD
+1021 QNSPEGDGFD
-1031 PDLGCIVFNT
+1031 PDLDCIVLNT
-1041 VTPASTVNSL
+1041 VVAASAVNSL
-1051 VEKGVLP
+1051 VEKGLLP
-1058 GTDDYASQFTGMTFV
+1058 GTDEYAEEFTGLTFLM
-1073 VPSGEGHIIVTS
+1073 PAGEGEIIVTS
-1085 QEAKG
+1085 QELNG
-1090 VYLKVKVGK
+1090 VYLMVKVGK
-1099 EKTESV
+1099 EKPV
-1105 SMQEMGDYS
+1105 AISMPEMGDYS
-1114 IPYKSST
+1114 IPYKSNAK
-1121 RTYVYLWNGGSDA
+1121 TYVYLWNGGTNA

-1140 KSALDVR
+1140 KSMTDAR
-1147 VRKVSYKSA
+1147 VRRVSYKSA
-1156 ASDIQQVIGELT
+1156 ASDIQQVIGELS

-1192 GSRKVVI
+1192 GNRKVVI

>member
-119 DRREL
+119 DRGEP

-143 TITPLSLIMG
+143 TITPLSLTMG

-237 GLVGND
+237 GLFGND

-292 TAPTANILTYTG
+292 TAPTANTLTYTG

-356 AEGGQVVATIA
+356 AEGGQVVVAIA
-367 KANATVTFASK
+367 KADATVAFASK
-378 MASGK
+378 TASGK
-383 MGEAFTAPKVT
+383 IGEAFTAPKVT
-394 TSPADLTLAYTSS
+394 TSPADLTLSYTSS

-413 VDGSTGAVTLVA
+413 VDASTGAVTLVS

-475 ETVSSPALANPHQLS
+475 
-490 LTWSSS
+490 
-496 NKDVA
+496 
-501 TVNASGVVTIVG
+501 
-513 AGETVISAAFAG
+513 
-525 NDAYM
+525 
-530 ANTISYTLTVNKAAA
+530 
-545 SVTFASKTASGKMG
+545 
-559 EAFTAPKVTTSPA
+559 
-572 DLTLSYASSNTKVA
+572 
-586 TVDGSTGAVTLVA
+586 
-599 AGETTITASFAGN
+599 
-612 DNYNAANDSYTL
+612 
-624 AVAKADPVSSD
+624 
-635 LSFAS
+635 
-640 ETATAT
+640 
-646 FGDATV
+646 ATV
-652 TSPELTNPHQLPL
+652 TSP
-665 TWSSSDE
+665 
-672 GVATVNASGVVT
+672 
-684 IVGAGETAISAAFA
+684 
-698 GDEAYIANTIS
+698 
-709 YTLSV
+709 TL
-714 KKADATVTFAS
+714 
-725 RTASGKMGEA
+725 
-735 FTAPKV
+735 
-741 TTSPVDLT
+741 
-749 LSYTSSDTKVATV
+749 
-762 DASTGAVTLVAA
+762 
-774 GETTITA
+774 
-781 SFAGND
+781 N
-787 NYNAANDS
+787 
-795 YTLTVAKADAVSSDL
+795 
-810 SFASGTATA
+810 
-819 TFGDAT
+819 
-825 VTSPELTNPHQ
+825 NPHQ

-863 ETVISAAFAG
+863 ETVVSAAFAG

-888 NKYQPNVAFAATA
+888 NKFQPKITFASTSVTA
-901 ITAILGEPFTS
+901 KVGEGFTP
-912 PKVTTTPKDLPL
+912 PKVTTDPKDLEFV
-924 IYTSS
+924 YTSS
-929 DETVASV
+929 DENVAKV
-936 DANSGEVVL
+936 DASSGEVTIV
-945 LGVGTTKIKAIY
+945 GSGTTRI
-957 TASQNYHSASSYYD
+957 TATFNATRNYHYASSYYD
-971 LTVEDEESLLD
+971 LTVEDNDYLLD

-987 KDYLMDEDYFINAD
+987 KDYKMEAKYFINDD
-1001 GTEVDLSNT
+1001 GTEVDLSNV
-1010 IVNDILFTLKN
+1010 IINDILFTLKN
-1021 QDSPEGDGYD
+1021 QNSPEGDGFD
-1031 PDLGCIVFNT
+1031 PDLDCIVLNT
-1041 VTPASTVNSL
+1041 VVAASAVNSL
-1051 VEKGVLP
+1051 VEKGLLP
-1058 GTDDYASQFTGMTFV
+1058 GTDEYAEEFTGLTFLM
-1073 VPSGEGHIIVTS
+1073 PAGEGEIIVTS
-1085 QEAKG
+1085 QELNG
-1090 VYLKVKVGK
+1090 VYLMVKVGK
-1099 EKTESV
+1099 EKPV
-1105 SMQEMGDYS
+1105 AISMPEMSDYS
-1114 IPYKSST
+1114 IPYKSNAK
-1121 RTYVYLWNGGSDA
+1121 TYVYLWNGGTNA

-1140 KSALDVR
+1140 KSMTDAR
-1147 VRKVSYKSA
+1147 VRRVSYKSA

-1181 TRPTKKGVYIH
+1181 NRPTKKGVYIH

>member
-119 DRREL
+119 DRGEP

-138 TYGDG
+138 TYGDEAA
-143 TITPLSLIMG
+143 TLPSLNMG
-153 QLSGAS
+153 QLSGAA

-172 DNAGSVTIKG
+172 DNTGSVSIKG
-182 AGSTEISASFAG
+182 AGSTEINASFAG
-194 DDYVKPGSASYTL
+194 DDNVKPGSASYTL

-237 GLVGND
+237 GLFGND

-292 TAPTANILTYTG
+292 TAPTANTLTYTG

-356 AEGGQVVATIA
+356 AEGGQVVVAIA
-367 KANATVTFASK
+367 KADATVAFASK
-378 MASGK
+378 TASGK
-383 MGEAFTAPKVT
+383 IGEAFTAPKVT
-394 TSPADLTLAYTSS
+394 TSPADLTLSYTSS

-413 VDGSTGAVTLVA
+413 VDASTGAVTLVS

-475 ETVSSPALANPHQLS
+475 
-490 LTWSSS
+490 
-496 NKDVA
+496 
-501 TVNASGVVTIVG
+501 
-513 AGETVISAAFAG
+513 
-525 NDAYM
+525 
-530 ANTISYTLTVNKAAA
+530 
-545 SVTFASKTASGKMG
+545 
-559 EAFTAPKVTTSPA
+559 
-572 DLTLSYASSNTKVA
+572 
-586 TVDGSTGAVTLVA
+586 
-599 AGETTITASFAGN
+599 
-612 DNYNAANDSYTL
+612 
-624 AVAKADPVSSD
+624 
-635 LSFAS
+635 
-640 ETATAT
+640 
-646 FGDATV
+646 ATV
-652 TSPELTNPHQLPL
+652 TSP
-665 TWSSSDE
+665 
-672 GVATVNASGVVT
+672 
-684 IVGAGETAISAAFA
+684 
-698 GDEAYIANTIS
+698 
-709 YTLSV
+709 TL
-714 KKADATVTFAS
+714 
-725 RTASGKMGEA
+725 
-735 FTAPKV
+735 
-741 TTSPVDLT
+741 
-749 LSYTSSDTKVATV
+749 
-762 DASTGAVTLVAA
+762 
-774 GETTITA
+774 
-781 SFAGND
+781 N
-787 NYNAANDS
+787 
-795 YTLTVAKADAVSSDL
+795 
-810 SFASGTATA
+810 
-819 TFGDAT
+819 
-825 VTSPELTNPHQ
+825 NPHQ

-863 ETVISAAFAG
+863 ETVVSAAFAG

-888 NKYQPNVAFAATA
+888 NKFQPKITFASTSVTA
-901 ITAILGEPFTS
+901 KVGEGFTP
-912 PKVTTTPKDLPL
+912 PKVTTDPKDLEFV
-924 IYTSS
+924 YTSS
-929 DETVASV
+929 DENVAKV
-936 DANSGEVVL
+936 DASSGEVTIV
-945 LGVGTTKIKAIY
+945 GSGTTRI
-957 TASQNYHSASSYYD
+957 TATFNATRNYHYASSYYD
-971 LTVEDEESLLD
+971 LTVEDNDYLLD

-987 KDYLMDEDYFINAD
+987 KDYKMEAKYFINDD
-1001 GTEVDLSNT
+1001 GTEVDLSNV
-1010 IVNDILFTLKN
+1010 IINDILFTLKN
-1021 QDSPEGDGYD
+1021 QNSPEGDGFD
-1031 PDLGCIVFNT
+1031 PDLDCIVLNT
-1041 VTPASTVNSL
+1041 VVAASAVNSL
-1051 VEKGVLP
+1051 VEKGLLP
-1058 GTDDYASQFTGMTFV
+1058 GTDEYAEEFTGLTFLM
-1073 VPSGEGHIIVTS
+1073 PAGEGEIIVTS
-1085 QEAKG
+1085 QELNG
-1090 VYLKVKVGK
+1090 VYLMVKVGK
-1099 EKTESV
+1099 EKPV
-1105 SMQEMGDYS
+1105 AISMPEMGDYS
-1114 IPYKSST
+1114 IPYKSNAK
-1121 RTYVYLWNGGSDA
+1121 TYVYLWNGGTNA

-1140 KSALDVR
+1140 KSMTDAR
-1147 VRKVSYKSA
+1147 VRRVSYKSA

-1181 TRPTKKGVYIH
+1181 NRPTKKGVYIH
-1192 GSRKVVI
+1192 GNRKVVI